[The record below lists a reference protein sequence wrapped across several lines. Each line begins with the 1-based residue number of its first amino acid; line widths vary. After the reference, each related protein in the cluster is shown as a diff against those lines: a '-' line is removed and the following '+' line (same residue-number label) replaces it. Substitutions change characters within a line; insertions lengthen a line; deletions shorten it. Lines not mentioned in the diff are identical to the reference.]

1 MTKRIFNLPYCDLD
15 FRLATSLADLQN
27 ADGRAKL
34 TAQGI
39 PNPDS
44 YTYAPYSRVYVRG
57 DGRPAG
63 DGSGIATWTWED
75 ISQEAVDRLL
85 AYFGATDASAEVY
98 IRTRIDTGSVAE
110 FADFSAVMWRPTDDE
125 GKTIQAKSR
134 WPIWRSVMVKF
145 TMLS

>member
-1 MTKRIFNLPYCDLD
+1 MTKKFHLPYCSLD
-15 FRLATSLADLQN
+15 YRLAGTLPDLTN

-34 TAQGI
+34 ISQGI

-44 YTYAPYSRVYVRG
+44 FTYVPYSRVYVRG

-63 DGSGIATWTWED
+63 DGYAVASWIFED
-75 ISQEAVDRLL
+75 ISQEAVNRLL
-85 AYFGATDASAEVY
+85 AYFGAADASAEVY

-110 FADFSAVMWRPTDDE
+110 FNDFAATAWRPTDEE
-125 GKTIQAKSR
+125 GKQVQSGSR
-134 WPIWRSVMVKF
+134 WPIYSQITMKF